1 MIFSDQ
7 LYKGA
12 GRGGVSCMGGL
23 GVDER
28 DLRGFDPDQ

>member
-1 MIFSDQ
+1 MIFSDHV
-7 LYKGA
+7 LKARRHGTGGA
-12 GRGGVSCMGGL
+12 GGGL